1 MAKTQEKK
9 EMKEKEEKKENGSAH
24 AFKRRKDARA
34 VPASAGENL

>member
-1 MAKTQEKK
+1 MSKKQEKK
-9 EMKEKEEKKENGSAH
+9 EKKEKKENGSAH